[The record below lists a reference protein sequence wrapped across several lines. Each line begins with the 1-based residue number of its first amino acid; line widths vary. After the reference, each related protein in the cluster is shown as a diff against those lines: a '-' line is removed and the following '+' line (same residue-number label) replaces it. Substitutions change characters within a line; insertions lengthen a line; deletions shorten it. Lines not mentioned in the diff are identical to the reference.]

1 MIFGF
6 FLEFILLYYKDFF
19 CFKFDCL
26 KKWVFV
32 ELGIIRNF
40 KLVFFF
46 FRYLLVLNFLFLRGY
61 NVLEMRLMWVIKG
74 SKIDYR
80 F

>member
-1 MIFGF
+1 MI
-6 FLEFILLYYKDFF
+6 FF

-26 KKWVFV
+26 KKWIFV

-61 NVLEMRLMWVIKG
+61 NVLEVRWMWVMMWEVRLIIGFKEW
-74 SKIDYR
+74 I
-80 F
+80 